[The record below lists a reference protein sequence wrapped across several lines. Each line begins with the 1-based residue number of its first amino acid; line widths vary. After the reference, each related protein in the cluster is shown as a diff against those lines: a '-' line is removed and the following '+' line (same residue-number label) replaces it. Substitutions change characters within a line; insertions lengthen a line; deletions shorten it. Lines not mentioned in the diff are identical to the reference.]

1 VASSTLRRG
10 TWVDALIAA
19 IDRLPGPAWLPY
31 LLGSL
36 ILAAIGTALGWA
48 DGSIPPGELSFV
60 RVFNDGSVLYPIAVI
75 HYLMF
80 TARSALD
87 VVTPALGELAT
98 EKSRLERAFTVTS
111 WPLVIVGM
119 VLGTAFAAA
128 FAVFDP
134 AAIGLSESASTALVV
149 FVAVVGT
156 FGSIAQAILVLFVLN
171 QMIQIVRVHRMA
183 TAITLF
189 DSRTHGAF
197 ARLTLRGSIGLALPV
212 YVFTFHELVAGNPTG
227 AITGPEIV
235 LVIALVGG
243 AAGVFFIP
251 LAGIHRRLVRQ
262 KADLVATI
270 NLRFAELAESVRGA
284 TAPTDV
290 GEKKAMMEALLIER
304 DVVRK
309 LSTWPWE
316 AETLRG
322 FLSSIGLP
330 ILLWFVTTLLG
341 RLLGS

>member
-1 VASSTLRRG
+1 VASGTPRGG
-10 TWVDALIAA
+10 TWVDGLIAA
-19 IDRLPGPAWLPY
+19 IERLPGPAWLPY
-31 LLGSL
+31 LLASL

-60 RVFNDGSVLYPIAVI
+60 RVFNDGSALYPIALI
-75 HYLMF
+75 HYLRF

-119 VLGTAFAAA
+119 VLGSAFATAFAL
-128 FAVFDP
+128 FDP
-134 AAIGLSESASTALVV
+134 AAIGLSESASTASVV
-149 FVAVVGT
+149 FIAIVGT
-156 FGSIAQAILVLFVLN
+156 FGSVAQAILVLFVLK
-171 QMIQIVRVHRMA
+171 QMIHIVRVHRMA
-183 TAITLF
+183 TAMTLF

-212 YVFTFHELVAGNPTG
+212 YVFTFHELVAGNPSG

-243 AAGVFFIP
+243 AAGVFFVP

-262 KADLVATI
+262 KADLIATI
-270 NLRFAELAESVRGA
+270 NLRFAELAASVRGA
-284 TAPTDV
+284 APSPATGDQ
-290 GEKKAMMEALLIER
+290 KALMESLLIER
-304 DVVRK
+304 EVVRK

-330 ILLWFVTTLLG
+330 ILVWFLTTLLG

>member
-243 AAGVFFIP
+243 AA